1 MYIVKPTSFCLQL
14 EKTFSRKNEAEMIL
28 DYCPQFETK
37 WITFSLFAQTAVLFL
52 PIVHIKRRKKKNQQ
66 TNKSTKIGITKKKAK
81 LLVVAYFFPQNLAL
95 LKQHNFLK
103 LWSSIS
109 TFVLTTK
116 GFDNSNNG
124 TKKNCINNCS
134 CTIVSKRFNFLK
146 GIINDHFFEREV
158 EKIRGKPKDV
168 LLIFQEITSTLTD
181 RIMEAFVVQRK

>member
-1 MYIVKPTSFCLQL
+1 
-14 EKTFSRKNEAEMIL
+14 
-28 DYCPQFETK
+28 
-37 WITFSLFAQTAVLFL
+37 
-52 PIVHIKRRKKKNQQ
+52 
-66 TNKSTKIGITKKKAK
+66 
-81 LLVVAYFFPQNLAL
+81 VVAYFFPQNLAL